1 MDRSISH
8 EGQRVKSRGLLVASP
23 QMVDVFFAKTVV
35 LLCDYNIEGALG
47 LIINR
52 VTNLGSEEVLQQM
65 DLPQS
70 NGIKGPV
77 HWGGPVQP
85 GSVFLTYA
93 RQPNALLG
101 RSDEE
106 LDLPVFQLS
115 GDLWVS
121 PSKEVIEAV
130 ANDEGNPGAF
140 LSLGY
145 AGWSAGQLDSEI
157 QSGSWIYLD
166 EFEDI
171 LFKVKPEDIYDHC
184 ITSLGVDASQIWMQ
198 PIDE

>member
-8 EGQRVKSRGLLVASP
+8 ERQHVKSRGLLVASP

-35 LLCDYNIEGALG
+35 LLCDYNAEGALG

-52 VTNLGSEEVLQQM
+52 VTNLGSEEVLEQM

-93 RQPNALLG
+93 RQPSALLG
-101 RSDEE
+101 RSEQE
-106 LDLPVFQLS
+106 LDLPVFHLS

-121 PSKEVIEAV
+121 PSKDVIEAV

-145 AGWSAGQLDSEI
+145 AGWGAGQLDSEI
-157 QSGSWIYLD
+157 QSGAWIYLD

-171 LFKVKPEDIYDHC
+171 LFTVKPEDIYDHC

-198 PIDE
+198 PVDE